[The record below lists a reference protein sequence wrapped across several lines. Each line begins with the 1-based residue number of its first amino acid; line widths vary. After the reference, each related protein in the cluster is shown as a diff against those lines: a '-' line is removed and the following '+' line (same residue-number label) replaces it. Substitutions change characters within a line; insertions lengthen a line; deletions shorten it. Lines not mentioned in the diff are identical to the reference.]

1 MIVRSPGRIPNEINF
16 ARLNLSVA
24 LTLCAPATQPLKQSD
39 IGGCSA
45 SVTPR
50 MTKIERRAGRFP
62 WRGPGALDAEFLS
75 RSSDRVGQGG
85 WQPPGVKRR
94 RAGERPQ
101 NGWSSRDLAE
111 QLRRPVF
118 QTL

>member
-1 MIVRSPGRIPNEINF
+1 MQSKTIPSSLLVFLADSIWSPGRIPNEINF
-16 ARLNLSVA
+16 ARLNLPVA

-62 WRGPGALDAEFLS
+62 WRGRGAQTAKVFS
-75 RSSDRVGQGG
+75 PPFVAGGQRGG
-85 WQPPGVKRR
+85 EPRGGKK
-94 RAGERPQ
+94 G
-101 NGWSSRDLAE
+101 G
-111 QLRRPVF
+111 
-118 QTL
+118 T

>member
-62 WRGPGALDAEFLS
+62 WRGPGAPTGKVFFRPFFGGGRGGGEAPGGKK
-75 RSSDRVGQGG
+75 RGG
-85 WQPPGVKRR
+85 WGC
-94 RAGERPQ
+94 
-101 NGWSSRDLAE
+101 RD
-111 QLRRPVF
+111 
-118 QTL
+118 